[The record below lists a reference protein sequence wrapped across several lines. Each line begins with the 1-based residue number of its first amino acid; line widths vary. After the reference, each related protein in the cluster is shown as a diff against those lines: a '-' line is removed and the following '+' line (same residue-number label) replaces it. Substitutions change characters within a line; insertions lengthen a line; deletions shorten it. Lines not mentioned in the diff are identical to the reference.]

1 MLRSL
6 STAVSG
12 LRNHQTKLDAIGNNI
27 ANVNTVAYKSGQV
40 RFQDIFSQTLRGATA
55 PQDGRGGLNPMQIGL
70 GMEVSSINT
79 LHTPGAITSTGRE
92 TDLAIEGNGFF
103 VVSDG
108 FQQYYTRDGTFTR
121 DSSGILV
128 NAGGYQLLGW
138 IGEEP
143 ESSGPLGAIHIPL
156 GEEMI
161 ACATEEIHFSGNL
174 NAASDGEESAYDT
187 YVYDSLGNRHALT
200 FTFEKTADNQWA
212 YTISPTDS
220 DSSITGLNNDSG
232 TIQFTEGGRYD
243 EDNTTINS
251 FSFDPGTGAEGLEI
265 NPDFTFF
272 TQLAFPSSVSLRGQ
286 DGFLRGA
293 TLTLILWE

>member
-128 NAGGYQLLGW
+128 NANGLRLLGW
-138 IGEEP
+138 VIEGGVENGDENEVENEGNGVENGEEVKFFGTLS
-143 ESSGPLGAIHIPL
+143 EIHIP
-156 GEEMI
+156 
-161 ACATEEIHFSGNL
+161 
-174 NAASDGEESAYDT
+174 
-187 YVYDSLGNRHALT
+187 
-200 FTFEKTADNQWA
+200 WA
-212 YTISPTDS
+212 K
-220 DSSITGLNNDSG
+220 
-232 TIQFTEGGRYD
+232 R
-243 EDNTTINS
+243 
-251 FSFDPGTGAEGLEI
+251 
-265 NPDFTFF
+265 
-272 TQLAFPSSVSLRGQ
+272 
-286 DGFLRGA
+286 
-293 TLTLILWE
+293 